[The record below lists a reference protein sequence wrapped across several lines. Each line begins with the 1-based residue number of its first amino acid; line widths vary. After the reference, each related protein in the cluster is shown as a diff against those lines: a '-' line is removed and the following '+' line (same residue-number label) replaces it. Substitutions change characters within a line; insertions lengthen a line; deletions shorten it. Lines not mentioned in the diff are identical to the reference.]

1 MATSL
6 NSGFS
11 NNINA
16 IQIRT
21 SGSSMQR
28 VTDRAIDV
36 DGDGQKEQA
45 TVISGTAVTNTANG
59 NKMKPASE
67 TQGEGLPTGIARSV
81 IERTRETDLGVT
93 LDQGVQFTEGG
104 AATGTV

>member
-1 MATSL
+1 MATPL
-6 NSGFS
+6 NPGFE
-11 NNINA
+11 NNANV

-36 DGDGQKEQA
+36 DGDGEKEQA
-45 TVISGTAVTNTANG
+45 TVTSGTAVTSTPNG
-59 NKMKPASE
+59 SKMKPPSE
-67 TQGEGLPTGIARSV
+67 TEGLGLPTGIARSV

-93 LDQGVQFTEGG
+93 LDESVQFTEGG
-104 AATGTV
+104 EATETV